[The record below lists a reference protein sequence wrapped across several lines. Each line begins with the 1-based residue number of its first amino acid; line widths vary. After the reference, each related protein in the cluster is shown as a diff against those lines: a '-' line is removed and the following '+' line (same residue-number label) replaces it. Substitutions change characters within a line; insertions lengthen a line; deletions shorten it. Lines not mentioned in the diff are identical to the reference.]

1 MVENLSL
8 KELAEK
14 LKVSTSTIS
23 RVMNDKP
30 GVGAKTRKR
39 VLEEIQKNN
48 YVSNFSARSLKTSKT
63 GNIALISKK
72 REERLT
78 SADYFQRSTV
88 HIESELR
95 KLNYHTITMSLSDE
109 EMESPNNL
117 PMLKGNRVDGFIIR
131 GPAIKAKFILDLKQT
146 GLPVVLFGNEL
157 RQTEIDCVVSQNRI
171 GTYNITRHLIEHGH
185 KKILFLSGPEGWYTN
200 AEREMGY
207 SDALKEAGLKN
218 RVIHMVDTTIDT
230 GKTIFREA
238 IENIHP
244 DITAVVAV
252 NDSTAIGVID
262 EARCLGI
269 KVPEDIAIVGFDD
282 IAWASLSY
290 PQLTTVH
297 IYLKEMGTIAVSRL
311 LDLLKNPK
319 LHPTKSIVATSL
331 VIRKSCGC

>member
-1 MVENLSL
+1 MNL
-8 KELAEK
+8 KELAVK
-14 LKVSTSTIS
+14 LNVSTSTIS

-39 VLEEIQKNN
+39 VLKEIQKNN

-63 GNIALISKK
+63 GNIVLISKK
-72 REERLT
+72 REERLS
-78 SADYFQRSTV
+78 SADYFKRSTV

-95 KLNYHTITMSLSDE
+95 KLNYHTITMSLTDA
-109 EMESPNNL
+109 EMENQGSL
-117 PMLKGNRVDGFIIR
+117 PMLSGNRVDGFIIR
-131 GPAIKAKFILDLKQT
+131 GPAIKPKFILDLKQE

-157 RQTEIDCVVSQNRI
+157 RQTEIDSVVCQNRL
-171 GTYNITRHLIEHGH
+171 GTYNITKHLIEHGH

-200 AEREMGY
+200 NERKLGY
-207 SDALKEAGLKN
+207 SDALKEKGLQD
-218 RVIHMVDTTIDT
+218 RIIYMPDTTIDT
-230 GKTIFREA
+230 GKNFFKEA
-238 IENIHP
+238 VKNIHP

-262 EARCLGI
+262 EARILGI
-269 KVPEDIAIVGFDD
+269 KIPEDIAVVGFDD

-290 PQLTTVH
+290 PQLSTVH
-297 IYLKEMGTIAVSRL
+297 IYLKEMGTVAVSRL
-311 LDLLKNPK
+311 VDLMKNPE